1 LTAAAAEEHCGKMVK
16 MPFSPWHASL
26 STRLRRE
33 PARRSWSTLAFV
45 VALSVASS
53 CTPDPT
59 SATRADLPVQLV
71 NNLVFV
77 SVRVGSSEPL
87 SFILDTGAS
96 ATVLNRTVAERLG
109 LDLKTS
115 EDARTGGGSVQTASA
130 TGLTLS
136 VGNVSLPD
144 VTIVAINLSGLHAG
158 LGRPVDGILGYDIF
172 RRYVVEIDY
181 AANRLRLHDPTEYRD
196 AGEGDILPIVI
207 EDQIP
212 FVQVQVLRP
221 TGDAADA
228 KLEFDTGQT
237 GAMTL
242 VKPYVDTNHLVAAQQ
257 PTLRIRTGAILSGG
271 VTAEVVRNAGVRL
284 GRFLVANPVVTVTP
298 DAEGAGVSGDT
309 VGLLGGEA
317 LRRFTVT
324 VDYPRSRII
333 LEPNAQLDAP
343 MEFDMSG
350 MSLAAVSSDPSMYRV
365 RTLIEQ
371 SPATEAGVAVD
382 DLLIAIDGTPVRAIT
397 LNDIRQRFKVPGKS
411 FALTLKRG
419 DSIIQLGITT
429 RRLI

>member
-1 LTAAAAEEHCGKMVK
+1 M
-16 MPFSPWHASL
+16 
-26 STRLRRE
+26 
-33 PARRSWSTLAFV
+33 
-45 VALSVASS
+45 
-53 CTPDPT
+53 
-59 SATRADLPVQLV
+59 QIV

-96 ATVLNRTVAERLG
+96 ATVLNRTVAEG
-109 LDLKTS
+109 LKLKLRAN
-115 EDARTGGGSVQTASA
+115 EDARTGGGSVRTASA
-130 TGLTLS
+130 TGITLS

-144 VTIVAINLSGLHAG
+144 VTIVAIDLSGLEAG

-181 AANRLRLHDPTEYRD
+181 AATTLRLQDPTEFRY
-196 AGEGDILPIVI
+196 AGKGDILPIVI
-207 EDQIP
+207 EDQVP

-221 TGDAADA
+221 TRDEANA
-228 KLEFDTGQT
+228 KVEFDTGQT

-242 VKPYVDTNHLVAAQQ
+242 VKPYVDTNHFVAEQQ
-257 PTLRIRTGAILSGG
+257 PTLPIRTGAILSGG
-271 VTAEVVRNAGVRL
+271 VTAEVVRIAGVRL
-284 GRFLVANPVVTVTP
+284 GRFLVTKPVVTVTP

-309 VGLLGGEA
+309 VGLLGGEI

-324 VDYPRSRII
+324 VDYSRSRII

-382 DLLIAIDGTPVRAIT
+382 DLLMAIDGTPVRAMT
-397 LNDIRQRFKVPGKS
+397 LNDIRQRFKAPGKS
-411 FALTLKRG
+411 FALTVKRG
-419 DSIIQLGITT
+419 NNIIRLAITT

>member
-1 LTAAAAEEHCGKMVK
+1 MVN
-16 MPFSPWHASL
+16 MLFSPWHRSISSRL
-26 STRLRRE
+26 RQSTRSLW
-33 PARRSWSTLAFV
+33 PILTLV
-45 VALSVASS
+45 VTLTPASS
-53 CTPDPT
+53 CTPRPT
-59 SATRADLPVQLV
+59 SVTAADLPVQLV
-71 NNLVFV
+71 NNLLFV
-77 SVRVGSSEPL
+77 SVRVGSSEAL

-109 LDLKTS
+109 LDLQAS

-130 TGLTLS
+130 TGITLF
-136 VGNVSLPD
+136 VGNASLPD
-144 VTIVAINLSGLHAG
+144 VTIVAIDLSGLQAG

-181 AANRLRLHDPTEYRD
+181 AANTLRLHDPTAYRYG
-196 AGEGDILPIVI
+196 GEGDILPIVI
-207 EDQIP
+207 EDRIP
-212 FVQVQVLRP
+212 FAQVQVLRP
-221 TGDAADA
+221 AGDGVDA
-228 KLEFDTGQT
+228 KVEFDTGQT

-271 VTAEVVRNAGVRL
+271 VTAEVVRMAGVRL
-284 GRFLVANPVVTVTP
+284 GRFLVTNPVVTVTP

-324 VDYPRSRII
+324 VDYSRSRII

-371 SPATEAGVAVD
+371 SPATEAGVAVG
-382 DLLIAIDGTPVRAIT
+382 DLLIAIDGTLVRGIT

-411 FALTLKRG
+411 FALTLRRG
-419 DSIIQLGITT
+419 DSTIQLAIST

>member
-1 LTAAAAEEHCGKMVK
+1 MLLNPGHRSFSKRLQQPMRSLCSILALVSALTAIC
-16 MPFSPWHASL
+16 
-26 STRLRRE
+26 
-33 PARRSWSTLAFV
+33 
-45 VALSVASS
+45 S
-53 CTPDPT
+53 CTPVPM
-59 SATRADLPVQLV
+59 SATRTDLPLQLV

-109 LDLKTS
+109 LDLHAS

-130 TGLTLS
+130 TGVTLS
-136 VGNVSLPD
+136 VGSMSLPD
-144 VTIVAINLSGLHAG
+144 VTVVAIDLSGLQAG
-158 LGRPVDGILGYDIF
+158 LGRPVDGILGYEIF
-172 RRYVVEIDY
+172 RRYVVAIDY
-181 AANRLRLHDPTEYRD
+181 AANTVRLHDPTEYRMPEK
-196 AGEGDILPIVI
+196 ATFLPIVI

-212 FVQVQVLRP
+212 FAQVQLLRP
-221 TGDAADA
+221 TGDTTDA
-228 KLEFDTGQT
+228 KVEVDTGQT

-242 VKPYVDTNHLVAAQQ
+242 VKPYVDTNQLVAAQQ
-257 PTLRIRTGAILSGG
+257 PTVRIRTGAILSGG
-271 VTAEVVRNAGVRL
+271 VTAEVVRIAGVRL
-284 GRFLVANPVVTVTP
+284 GRFLVTNPIVNVTP
-298 DAEGAGVSGDT
+298 DADGAGVSGGT
-309 VGLLGGEA
+309 VGLLGGEV

-324 VDYPRSRII
+324 VDYSRSRII

-350 MSLAAVSSDPSMYRV
+350 MSLAALSNSSMYRV

-371 SPATEAGVAVD
+371 SPAADAGVAVG
-382 DLLIAIDGTPVRAIT
+382 DLLIAIDGTLVRELT
-397 LNDIRQRFKVPGKS
+397 LNDIRQRFKVPGKR

-419 DSIIQLGITT
+419 DNMIELAITT